1 MSDLYSMC
9 IVSQESYYQKK
20 KKSKKSFMATFIY
33 LFFLWL
39 LLNHIILYVKTM
51 KYQEEKLSK
60 QFHLPFKQII
70 K

>member
-20 KKSKKSFMATFIY
+20 KKKAKNP
-33 LFFLWL
+33 LWL